1 MKTFFL
7 KFAFLSIILTF
18 SFSLTVAA
26 QTQQFK
32 TPSTIAEKPQ
42 IIKAKREIIKLLLAD
57 FFKNIEDKEIYLST
71 KNIPSEIQR
80 KFPAIENITAKL
92 IAPETELQDSECLF
106 EFRIFSVSG
115 KKASVLF
122 GDCNDGLGYTFEK
135 TRGKWKLIPNE
146 IVNPD

>member
-1 MKTFFL
+1 MKTIFL
-7 KFAFLSIILTF
+7 KFTFLSIILTL

-42 IIKAKREIIKLLLAD
+42 IIKAKRTIIKLLLND
-57 FFKNIEDKEIYLST
+57 FFKNIENREIYLST
-71 KNIPSEIQR
+71 KNIPSEIQSE
-80 KFPAIENITAKL
+80 FPAIENITAKL

-106 EFRIFSVSG
+106 EFRSFAVSG

-122 GDCNDGLGYTFEK
+122 GDCNDGLGYTFKK
-135 TRGKWKLIPNE
+135 TRGKWKLVPSD
-146 IVNPD
+146 IVNPN

>member
-1 MKTFFL
+1 MKTIFL
-7 KFAFLSIILTF
+7 KSAFLSLVLTF
-18 SFSLTVAA
+18 SFSLIVGA

-32 TPSTIAEKPQ
+32 TSSAINENPQ
-42 IIKAKREIIKLLLAD
+42 TIKAKRKIIKLLLTD
-57 FFKNIEDKEIYLST
+57 LFKNNADQEIHLST
-71 KNIPSEIQR
+71 KNIPSEIQ
-80 KFPAIENITAKL
+80 KEFPVIRNLTTKL
-92 IAPETELQDSECLF
+92 IAPDAVVPENECPF

-146 IVNPD
+146 SVNPN